1 MISSVLGMLSLCR
14 GKGKTIHHVKSRQTG
29 QLFSNHDTPCTKNSI
44 PMGKITG
51 MTFRTGDMRLCN
63 SDAQGIRHAIKLR
76 HWGAAGTAGDFE
88 LKIGTPKEIFE
99 GEARVAMTPES
110 ALQLQKL
117 GHECVIETGAG
128 AVAGFSDAT
137 YKDAGVTVVK
147 TAAALWKA
155 ADVVAKVR
163 APDTAELKRLRA
175 DQTLISFFNPAGN
188 TEGMEAAASKGA
200 TVIAMEMIPRI
211 SRAQKMDA
219 LSSMANIAGYRA
231 VIEAG
236 NNFGRFFTGQITAA
250 GKVPPAKVL
259 VVGAGVAGLAAIGTA
274 TSLGAITYAFDVR
287 PEVAEQ
293 VESMGAEFVYLDFE
307 EDQQDGAATGGY
319 AAVSSP
325 EFREAQLAKFR
336 ELAPEVDIV
345 ITTALIPN
353 RDAPELWT
361 EDMVKAM
368 KPGSVIIDLAAEKGG
383 NCKLTVM
390 DQKIVTDNGVTI
402 IGYTDFPS
410 RMATQASTLY
420 ATNIRHLL
428 TDLTPEKDGVI
439 HHNMEDDVIRGA
451 TVTHEKA
458 ITFPPPP
465 PKVAAI
471 AAAPKKETPK
481 ALTAEEKRAKELA
494 DFKAATKQQ
503 VTLLAVGG
511 ALLLGVGLVAPAS
524 FMQHFIVFV
533 LAVFVGFQVIWGV
546 AHSLHTPLMAVTNAI
561 SSIIILGAL
570 MQIGSS
576 SFLVIILAALSVFM
590 CGINIFGGFLVT
602 RRMLAMF
609 QKS

>member
-1 MISSVLGMLSLCR
+1 M
-14 GKGKTIHHVKSRQTG
+14 
-29 QLFSNHDTPCTKNSI
+29 
-44 PMGKITG
+44 
-51 MTFRTGDMRLCN
+51 
-63 SDAQGIRHAIKLR
+63 
-76 HWGAAGTAGDFE
+76 
-88 LKIGTPKEIFE
+88 KIGTPKEVME
-99 GEARVAMTPES
+99 GENRVAMTPDS

-117 GHECVIETGAG
+117 GYDCAIETGAG
-128 AVAGFSDAT
+128 ERAGFSDAA
-137 YKDAGVTVVK
+137 YEEAGVEIIK

-155 ADVVAKVR
+155 SDVVAKVR
-163 APDTAELKRLRA
+163 VPTETELKRLREGL
-175 DQTLISFFNPAGN
+175 TLISFFNPGGNEAGLE
-188 TEGMEAAASKGA
+188 TAAKKGA
-200 TVIAMEMIPRI
+200 TVIAMEMVPRI

-307 EDQQDGAATGGY
+307 EEQQDGSASGGY
-319 AAVSSP
+319 ASVSSP

-353 RDAPELWT
+353 REAPELWT
-361 EDMVKAM
+361 EDMVKSM
-368 KPGSVIIDLAAEKGG
+368 KRGSVIVDLAAEKGG
-383 NCKLTVM
+383 NCKLTVA
-390 DQKIVTDNGVTI
+390 DDKIVTENGVTI

-420 ATNIRHLL
+420 ATNIRHMM
-428 TDLTPEKDGVI
+428 TDLTPEKDGQAV
-439 HHNMEDDVIRGA
+439 HDMEDDVIRGS
-451 TVTHEKA
+451 TVTHKGE
-458 ITFPPPP
+458 ITWPPPP

-471 AAAPKKETPK
+471 AAAPAKEKPK
-481 ALTAEEKRAKELA
+481 ELTAEEKRAQEIA
-494 DFKAATKQQ
+494 AFKAQTKRQ
-503 VTLLAVGG
+503 VTLLGIGG
-511 ALLLGVGLVAPAS
+511 ALVLGVGLVAPAS
-524 FMQHFIVFV
+524 FMQHFIVFL
-533 LAVFVGFQVIWGV
+533 LAVFVGFQVIWNV
-546 AHSLHTPLMAVTNAI
+546 SHSLHTPLMAVTNAI

-570 MQIGSS
+570 IQIGSS
-576 SFLVIILAALSVFM
+576 SIFITILAALAVFM
-590 CGINIFGGFLVT
+590 AAINIFGGFLVT

>member
-1 MISSVLGMLSLCR
+1 M
-14 GKGKTIHHVKSRQTG
+14 
-29 QLFSNHDTPCTKNSI
+29 
-44 PMGKITG
+44 
-51 MTFRTGDMRLCN
+51 
-63 SDAQGIRHAIKLR
+63 
-76 HWGAAGTAGDFE
+76 
-88 LKIGTPKEIFE
+88 KIGVPKEVFE
-99 GEARVAMTPES
+99 GENRVAMTPDS
-110 ALQLQKL
+110 AKMLQKL
-117 GHECVIETGAG
+117 GYDCVIETKAG
-128 AVAGFSDAT
+128 EAAGFSDAV
-137 YKDAGVTVVK
+137 YKEAGVEVVK

-155 ADVVAKVR
+155 ADIIAKVR
-163 APDTAELKRLRA
+163 QPNDTELKRLSA
-175 DQTLISFFNPAGN
+175 DKTLISFFNPGGN
-188 TEGMEAAASKGA
+188 EDGLEKAKKSGA
-200 TVIAMEMIPRI
+200 NVIAMEMVPRI

-236 NNFGRFFTGQITAA
+236 NNFGRFFTGQVTAA

-259 VVGAGVAGLAAIGTA
+259 VVGAGVAGLAAIGTS

-307 EDQQDGAATGGY
+307 EEQQDGAATGGY

-353 RDAPELWT
+353 REAPKLWLK
-361 EDMVKAM
+361 DMIDAM
-368 KPGSVIIDLAAEKGG
+368 KPGSVIVDLAAEKGG
-383 NCKLTVM
+383 NAEGTVM
-390 DQKIVTDNGVTI
+390 DEKVVTENGVTI

-410 RMATQASTLY
+410 RMAAQSSSLY
-420 ATNIRHLL
+420 ANNIRHMM
-428 TDLTPEKDGVI
+428 TDLTPEKDGVVN
-439 HHNMEDDVIRGA
+439 HDMEDDVIRGA
-451 TVTHEKA
+451 TVTHQGE

-465 PKVAAI
+465 PKVQAI
-471 AAAPKKETPK
+471 AAKPKEVVPELTP
-481 ALTAEEKRAKELA
+481 EEKRAAEVA
-494 DFKAATKQQ
+494 AFKAQTKQQ

-511 ALLLGVGLVAPAS
+511 GLMLLAGLFTPAS

-533 LAVFVGFQVIWGV
+533 LAVFVGFQVIWNV
-546 AHSLHTPLMAVTNAI
+546 SHSLHTPLMAVTNAI

-570 MQIGSS
+570 MQIGSG
-576 SFLVIILAALSVFM
+576 SFLVILLAAASVFM
-590 CGINIFGGFLVT
+590 AGINIFGGFLVT